1 MDSPSPRCGSDGL
14 EEPGRE
20 ILQFPQEA
28 PDPFLHLSFLPT
40 GAWTCGKQAV
50 STWSR
55 SAAARLWPEGCG
67 HVLAA
72 GWVEGKDASL
82 LPEEVVQDQ

>member
-14 EEPGRE
+14 EEPGRG

-28 PDPFLHLSFLPT
+28 PDPFFHLSFLLT
-40 GAWTCGKQAV
+40 GAWTCRKQAA
-50 STWSR
+50 STWSC
-55 SAAARLWPEGCG
+55 SVAARLWPGGRG

-72 GWVEGKDASL
+72 GWAEGKDASL